1 MPKRLLLA
9 LPDALVAR
17 QLTRRVFEP
26 AGYGVLLASNRE
38 EIQKTLRT
46 RRTDLLFIS
55 DGLPDADPFQLA
67 EELKLSHPTL
77 PIVFLAKKSSREQL
91 MRSIQLG
98 FIDYLVMPVS
108 KEAALEAARRGL
120 DRKHRWDGWLKRET
134 GRITGPLA
142 RRLSELESILEQVN
156 DGVML
161 LDSENRILMVNPAM
175 RRTFQLNSKSLQ
187 GKQAATVFANQ
198 EMLRLI
204 ADGDEETS
212 HLEIQSPDGRTYDLR
227 LSRIDEI
234 GTVVSLH
241 DISNLKQLDLLR
253 KDFVN
258 TVSHDL
264 RSPLTAILGY
274 VELIERAGPVTP
286 QQSEFIK
293 RVKSSVH
300 TTTDLIDDLLNLGRV
315 EVGLVDEMMPVDLK
329 LVIAQALEGLQSQI
343 QEKKQTLKLA
353 DTGAMAPVLGSRTQL
368 GQVVNNLIGNAI
380 KYTQPGG
387 EVRVMLREEQ
397 NQVILH
403 VADNGPGIPVEEQSK
418 IFEKF
423 YRASNTQAKEQG
435 TGLGLAI
442 VKTIVENHRGR
453 IWVDSKVGEGSIF
466 TVVLPVAK
474 TPLA

>member
-1 MPKRLLLA
+1 VPKRLLLA
-9 LPDALVAR
+9 LRDETLAR
-17 QLTRRVFEP
+17 HLAKRVFEP
-26 AGYGVLLASNRE
+26 AGYGVTQVSTAGELHKALANR
-38 EIQKTLRT
+38 KL
-46 RRTDLLFIS
+46 DLLFLG
-55 DGLPDADPFQLA
+55 DGFEDIESLEFA
-67 EELKLSHPTL
+67 EDLKRTHPTL
-77 PIVFLAKKSSREQL
+77 PVVFLAKKASREAL

-98 FIDYLVMPVS
+98 FVDYLTLPVS
-108 KEAALEAARRGL
+108 KSVALDAARRGL
-120 DRKHRWDGWLKRET
+120 ERKQRWDGWLRRET
-134 GRITGPLA
+134 GRITGPLE

-161 LDSENRILMVNPAM
+161 LDTESRILMVNPAM
-175 RRTFQLNSKSLQ
+175 RQTFGLDSKNLQ
-187 GKQAATVFANQ
+187 GKSVDEVFHNK
-198 EMLRLI
+198 ELLRLM
-204 ADGDEETS
+204 EEGNEDTS
-212 HLEIQSPDGRTYDLR
+212 HMELQSPDGKTYDLR
-227 LSRIDEI
+227 FSRIDEI

-241 DISNLKQLDLLR
+241 DISSLKQLDSLR

-315 EVGLVDEMMPVDLK
+315 EVGLIDEMTPVDLK
-329 LVIAQALEGLQSQI
+329 LVIAQALETQQSAI
-343 QEKKQTLKLA
+343 QNKHQTLKFA
-353 DTGAMAPVLGSRTQL
+353 DSGALSPVLGSRTQL
-368 GQVVNNLIGNAI
+368 GQVVNNLIGNAS
-380 KYTQPGG
+380 KYTQAGG
-387 EVRVMLREEQ
+387 EIVVRVREEQ
-397 NQVILH
+397 NQIILH

-423 YRASNTQAKEQG
+423 YRASNMAGKEQG

-474 TPLA
+474 QASA